1 VEILN
6 FVHQLYFLR
15 RLLIG
20 EKTRPDTNDAHY
32 CRVDA
37 LRL

>member
-1 VEILN
+1 VETLN
-6 FVHQLYFLR
+6 FVHQPYFLR

-20 EKTRPDTNDAHY
+20 EKTRPDTNDARY
-32 CRVDA
+32 FRVDA